1 MILLE
6 LFWTRGGKKREEIP
20 KNGCKIVLLSRAHSS
35 TSTETA
41 PGAMEQQSR
50 KEHQRR
56 RQEDVAET
64 AHAGRAPRPEG
75 CPAEADL
82 SPATGTQVYV
92 FPFRSGFLSLLD
104 LNKLVNK
111 NAFS

>member
-1 MILLE
+1 
-6 LFWTRGGKKREEIP
+6 
-20 KNGCKIVLLSRAHSS
+20 
-35 TSTETA
+35 
-41 PGAMEQQSR
+41 MEPQSR

-92 FPFRSGFLSLLD
+92 FPEWFSVTLGL
-104 LNKLVNK
+104 KLVNK
-111 NAFS
+111 NAFSEIFSGLH